1 MRKRYTIALA
11 LIVCAILLCVSILF
25 QYRAYLED
33 QSYGEAITMV
43 TEELSIN
50 YLNGNKIKVDE
61 KTKEINFSVTNH
73 STETKYF
80 YIRLLNISGNTE
92 NLSYGI
98 TANIEGFEPVTANF
112 SQTILGSRIKIEP
125 NETLRF
131 VLTVQNPQE
140 RTVTFEIETDIE
152 QIDNSFASTV
162 LANNTILENTDA
174 SDGLIRKAEQDGD
187 VYYFKG
193 NVTNNYVSFA
203 GQSWRIVK
211 INEDGTVK
219 LVLNGVTEQMIPMN
233 TSENVGNTNFT
244 QSNVNQQLE
253 SWYAQNLMDYDDL
266 ISSTR
271 YCFDDSI
278 MTDENNQIEYLS
290 DIRIFTEQNPTN
302 ACNGTSVPQKIA
314 LLTADEVMYAGG
326 SANENT
332 GYYLYLDGLQ
342 GSYWTMTPHKKE
354 NNTVSY
360 IVVNNDGSLK
370 KDALETANLFVRP
383 VITIIR
389 RASVEGEGTIENPY
403 TLTYGT

>member
-11 LIVCAILLCVSILF
+11 LIFCAILLCISILF

-50 YLNGNKIKVDE
+50 YLNGNKIKLE
-61 KTKEINFSVTNH
+61 EETEEINFSVTNH

-80 YIRLLNISGNTE
+80 YIRLLNIEGNTE
-92 NLSYGI
+92 DLSYEI
-98 TANIEGFEPVTANF
+98 TSNIETFEAVTANF

-125 NETLRF
+125 GETLRF
-131 VLTVQNPQE
+131 LLTIQNPHK
-140 RTVTFEIETDIE
+140 RTITFEIETDIE
-152 QIDNSFASTV
+152 QVDNSFASTV
-162 LANNTILENTDA
+162 LANNTILENADA
-174 SDGLIRKAEQDGD
+174 TDGLIRKAEQDGD

-203 GQSWRIVK
+203 GQTWRIVK

-233 TSENVGNTNFT
+233 TTENVGNTNFT
-244 QSNVNQQLE
+244 ETNVNQQLE
-253 SWYAQNLMDYDDL
+253 NWYSQNLMDYDDL

-271 YCFDDSI
+271 YCFDDSV
-278 MTDENNQIEYLS
+278 MTDENNRIEYLS
-290 DIRIFTEQNPTN
+290 NIRIFTEQNPTN
-302 ACNGTSVPQKIA
+302 VCNGTSVPKKIA
-314 LLTADEVMYAGG
+314 ILTADEVMYAGG
-326 SANENT
+326 NLNENT
-332 GYYLYLDGLQ
+332 GYYLYLDGMQ
-342 GSYWTMTPHKKE
+342 GAYWTMTPHKKE

-360 IVVNNDGSLK
+360 IVVNTNGSLG
-370 KDALETANLFVRP
+370 KDVVETSNLFVRP

-389 RASVEGEGTIENPY
+389 RASVEGVGTIEEPY